1 MKKTFFKLYE
11 FLNSSE
17 KNKFSFIL
25 LVTFLT
31 FILEFVSL
39 FSIPAFFG
47 LITENELIIK
57 NFEKLFDAFNLKISL
72 DRQNII
78 YIGIIII
85 FIFFVKNLLSFFL
98 LVYENK
104 FCENVKNRLTEKLY
118 SNFVYSDFEKLIS
131 FNPSNISR
139 TVSSSVNEA
148 FLYMQS
154 IIGLFKELLAI
165 IAIFLILLIVNP
177 QAVIIIFVLF
187 SIIIFNYFKFI
198 KPFLHNAGIENQ
210 NLQSKIIR
218 ILNETFGSI
227 KELRVL
233 NK

>member
-85 FIFFVKNLLSFFL
+85 FIFL
-98 LVYENK
+98 
-104 FCENVKNRLTEKLY
+104 
-118 SNFVYSDFEKLIS
+118 
-131 FNPSNISR
+131 
-139 TVSSSVNEA
+139 
-148 FLYMQS
+148 
-154 IIGLFKELLAI
+154 
-165 IAIFLILLIVNP
+165 
-177 QAVIIIFVLF
+177 
-187 SIIIFNYFKFI
+187 
-198 KPFLHNAGIENQ
+198 
-210 NLQSKIIR
+210 
-218 ILNETFGSI
+218 
-227 KELRVL
+227 
-233 NK
+233 